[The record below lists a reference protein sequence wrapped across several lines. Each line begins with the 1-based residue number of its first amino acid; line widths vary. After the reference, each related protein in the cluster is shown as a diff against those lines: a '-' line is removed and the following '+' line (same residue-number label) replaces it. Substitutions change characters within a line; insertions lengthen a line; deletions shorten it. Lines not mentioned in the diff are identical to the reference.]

1 MTAAGPTKSSHLRD
15 HEAFAAIV
23 SGRVQGVGFRYSARR
38 EALRLGLTGWVRNLD
53 DGDVELRAEGPR
65 GALADFREWLQDG
78 PPGAWVERVEA
89 RPTKPTGSFLTF
101 DAVP

>member
-1 MTAAGPTKSSHLRD
+1 VTAASPTNLPHLRD
-15 HEAFAAIV
+15 RTAFAAIV

-38 EALRLGLTGWVRNLD
+38 EALRLGLAGWVRNLD

-65 GALADFREWLQDG
+65 GALAEFREWLQEG
-78 PPGAWVERVEA
+78 PPDAWVERVEV
-89 RPTKPTGSFLTF
+89 RTVEPTGSFSTF